1 MTIENRLE
9 ELGIELPVI
18 DEAYYG
24 TKYGKMKP
32 YHLTGNLL
40 CLSGQTPDLGDG
52 TAFHPGVVGAEV
64 SVEDAYQAARLT
76 GINCIA
82 AIKHAIGDLDK
93 VAGLVRSLNFVSSAP
108 GFTQPHEVASGLSDL
123 FSEVFGEEIGIGCRA
138 TIGVTSLANNYC
150 FETWMDIEI
159 RE

>member
-1 MTIENRLE
+1 MRIEKRLE
-9 ELGIELPVI
+9 ELGIVLPVI
-18 DEAYYG
+18 DEDYYG

-32 YHLTGNLL
+32 YHRMGNWL

-52 TAFHPGVVGAEV
+52 TALHPGVVGAGV

-82 AIKHAIGDLDK
+82 AIKHAVGDLDN
-93 VAGLVRSLNFVSSAP
+93 VVYLVRTLNFVSSAP
-108 GFTQPHEVASGLSDL
+108 SFTQPHEVASGLTDL
-123 FSEVFGEEIGIGCRA
+123 FADVFGPDIGIGCRA

-150 FETWMDIEI
+150 FETWMDVEV
-159 RE
+159 R